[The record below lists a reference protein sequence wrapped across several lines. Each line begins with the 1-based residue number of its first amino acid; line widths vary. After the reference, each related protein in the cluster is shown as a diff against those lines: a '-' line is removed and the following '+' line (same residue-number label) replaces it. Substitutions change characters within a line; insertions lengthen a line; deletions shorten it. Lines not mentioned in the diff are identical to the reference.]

1 MLSECPFGHPIIL
14 LKSNKFNLATVSVKR
29 SVKNC
34 LMLPLPTPAFLSRK
48 SMQSFQ
54 LVPVSHDTKYT
65 HAQRGHVLLRH
76 RAHQVILVFSEGKPF

>member
-1 MLSECPFGHPIIL
+1 M
-14 LKSNKFNLATVSVKR
+14 ATVSVKR
-29 SVKNC
+29 SIRNC
-34 LMLPLPTPAFLSRK
+34 LMLATAPPHQLPTPAFLSRK
-48 SMQSFQ
+48 KMQNLQ